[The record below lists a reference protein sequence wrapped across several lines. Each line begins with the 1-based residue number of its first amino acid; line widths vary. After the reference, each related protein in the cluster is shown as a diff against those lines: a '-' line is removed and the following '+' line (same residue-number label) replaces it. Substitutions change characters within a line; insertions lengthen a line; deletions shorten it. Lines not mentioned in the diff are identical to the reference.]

1 VTLPFGSDA
10 LRAIAEEAAAL
21 ASTGFDRADTI
32 ERKVD
37 GSPVTATDREVDAFL
52 RDALRRLHPGAGW
65 LSEETADDPARLAR
79 EDVWIVDPIDG
90 TAQLVR
96 GIPELAVSIGLV
108 RNGAPV
114 AAAVVNPATGEG
126 GVWIEGTPPAFIGL
140 ETHPAPRSLADARA
154 TVSRTEHE
162 AGDLIGLESFAGI
175 TRPVGSVAYKL
186 LRVAAGADDL
196 TYSIRPKR
204 EWDVCGGV
212 ALVTAAGRAYLR
224 LDGRGLVFNSRDGI
238 VASGAVAGP
247 AALAAALRDRLLK
260 AGRWGG

>member
-1 VTLPFGSDA
+1 MSLPFAAGA
-10 LRAIAEEAAAL
+10 LRAIADEAAAR
-21 ASTGFDRADTI
+21 ARTGFDRDGTI
-32 ERKVD
+32 ERKDD

-108 RNGAPV
+108 RNGAPI
-114 AAAVVNPATGEG
+114 AAAVVNPSTGEG
-126 GVWIEGTPPAFIGL
+126 GLWIVGSPPSFTGL
-140 ETHPAPRSLADARA
+140 ETHPPPRSLAEARA

-162 AGDLIGLESFAGI
+162 AGDLIGLDGFAGI

-204 EWDVCGGV
+204 EWDICGGV
-212 ALVTAAGRAYLR
+212 ALVTAAGRAYVR
-224 LDGRGLVFNSRDGI
+224 LDGERVVFNSRDGI

-247 AALAAALRDRLLK
+247 PALADALRDRLLK
-260 AGRWGG
+260 AGRRGG